1 MRADPLI
8 ASLLDRLSL
17 SFVVQP
23 DKPEETPETTIRALC
38 FSAAGTPLSVRLAL
52 GNELPVLNEEARCR
66 LAKMV
71 DDRLSGIPL
80 AHITQRQHFMGVEM
94 LAGPEALI
102 PRVETEILGYEAL
115 AIAKSLADE
124 RASVTVLDLCTG
136 SGNIPL
142 GIAANEQRC
151 RIIGADLSPEAI
163 ELAWKNARHLGLE
176 GSVDF
181 RQSDMFSSFE
191 SEEFYG
197 NIDLLTCNPP
207 YISSAKV
214 GTMNAEISGHE
225 PRLAFDGGA
234 LGVTILTKLIR
245 GASRFLKPDSFLCF
259 EVGLGQ
265 GNSLAR
271 MLGNAKV
278 YRNIRTL
285 SDSAGHVRAIVA
297 RI

>member
-1 MRADPLI
+1 MRSDPLF
-8 ASLLDRLSL
+8 ASLLDRLNLSL
-17 SFVVQP
+17 VIQH

-38 FSAAGTPLSVRLAL
+38 FAAAGIPLSVRLASTKKL
-52 GNELPVLNEEARCR
+52 PELTPEARCM
-66 LAKMV
+66 LTVLVEK
-71 DDRLSGIPL
+71 RLSGVPL

-94 LAGPEALI
+94 LAGPAALI
-102 PRVETEILGYEAL
+102 PREETEILGREAL

-124 RASVTVLDLCTG
+124 RESVTVLDLCTG

-142 GIAANEQRC
+142 VIAANEPRA
-151 RIIGADLSPEAI
+151 RIIGADVSPEAI
-163 ELAWKNARHLGLE
+163 EIARENALYLGLE
-176 GSVDF
+176 KGVDF

-214 GTMNAEISGHE
+214 ETMTAEISRHE

-234 LGVTILTKLIR
+234 LGVTILRKLIR
-245 GASRFLKPDSFLCF
+245 GGSRFLKPASFLCF

-265 GNSLAR
+265 GKPLAR

-285 SDSAGHVRAIVA
+285 SDSAGNIRAIVA
-297 RI
+297 QT

>member
-1 MRADPLI
+1 MRADPLV
-8 ASLLDRLSL
+8 ASLLDRLSV
-17 SFVVQP
+17 SFAIQP
-23 DKPEETPETTIRALC
+23 DKPEETPETTMRALC
-38 FSAAGTPLSVRLAL
+38 FAAAGTPLSVRLASTK
-52 GNELPVLNEEARCR
+52 ELPELAHEARSI
-66 LAKMV
+66 LTILVEK
-71 DDRLSGIPL
+71 RLSGVPL

-102 PRVETEILGYEAL
+102 PRVETEILGREAL

-124 RASVTVLDLCTG
+124 RESVTVLDLCTG

-142 GIAANEQRC
+142 GIAANEPRS
-151 RIIGADLSPEAI
+151 RIIGSDLSTEAI
-163 ELAWKNARHLGLE
+163 ELARRNARYLGLE
-176 GSVDF
+176 ARVDF
-181 RQSDMFSSFE
+181 LRSDMFSSFE

-214 GTMNAEISGHE
+214 GTMNVEISGHE

-265 GNSLAR
+265 GNALAR
-271 MLGNAKV
+271 MLGNSKA

-297 RI
+297 QT

>member
-1 MRADPLI
+1 MRADPLV
-8 ASLLDRLSL
+8 ASLLDRLTI
-17 SFVVQP
+17 SFVFQP
-23 DKPEETPETTIRALC
+23 DKPDETPETTMRALC
-38 FSAAGTPLSVRLAL
+38 FAAAGTPLSVRLASTK
-52 GNELPVLNEEARCR
+52 ESPVLNQEARCI
-66 LAKMV
+66 LKELV
-71 DDRLSGIPL
+71 DKRLSGVPL
-80 AHITQRQHFMGVEM
+80 AHLTQRQHFMGLEM

-102 PRVETEILGYEAL
+102 PREETEILGREAL
-115 AIAKSLADE
+115 SIAKSLAE
-124 RASVTVLDLCTG
+124 KRESVSLLDLCTG

-142 GIAANEQRC
+142 GIASNEPRC
-151 RIIGADLSPEAI
+151 RIIGSDLSTEAI
-163 ELAWKNARHLGLE
+163 ELARKNARHLGLE
-176 GSVDF
+176 ARVDF

-197 NIDLLTCNPP
+197 KIDLLTCNPP

-214 GTMNAEISGHE
+214 GTMNVEISGHE

-245 GASRFLKPDSFLCF
+245 GASRFLKSDSFLCF

-265 GNSLAR
+265 GNALAR

-285 SDSAGHVRAIVA
+285 SDRAGHVRAIVA
-297 RI
+297 QT